1 MGSLNKAIATGHF
14 SEIVQVAEA
23 AQEKEIAA
31 IATEIAEAYERGV
44 RIVLVAGPS
53 SSGKTT
59 FTKRLR
65 LQLMA
70 NYLRPHQ
77 LSLDNYFVAR
87 EFTPL
92 DDKGEYD
99 YEHIEALDLELFASD
114 LRRLLR
120 SSYSSVRATCSSSRA
135 SMRSTQDLSPRTYS
149 L

>member
-1 MGSLNKAIATGHF
+1 MGRCCSHTICAHPVGLC
-14 SEIVQVAEA
+14 SESVSYTQLDVYKR
-23 AQEKEIAA
+23 Q
-31 IATEIAEAYERGV
+31 

-77 LSLDNYFVAR
+77 RSLDNYFVAR

-92 DDKGEYD
+92 DLSLI
-99 YEHIEALDLELFASD
+99 HI
-114 LRRLLR
+114 
-120 SSYSSVRATCSSSRA
+120 
-135 SMRSTQDLSPRTYS
+135 
-149 L
+149 